1 MKRPQNHVSFV
12 MNDPKMGVSF
22 VVNGLLM
29 VVSFVMKTA
38 FDATSLNKFKGRSAL
53 S

>member
-1 MKRPQNHVSFV
+1 MKRPKNPVSFV
-12 MNDPKMGVSF
+12 MNDPK
-22 VVNGLLM
+22 N

-38 FDATSLNKFKGRSAL
+38 FDVTSLNKFKGRSAL

>member
-1 MKRPQNHVSFV
+1 MNDPKMVVSFV
-12 MNDPKMGVSF
+12 MNDPK
-22 VVNGLLM
+22 N

-38 FDATSLNKFKGRSAL
+38 FDVTSLNEFKGRSAL